1 MAPLANAGTAFRRLD
16 ADKLPCLRPREM
28 TPWIR
33 SWGAS
38 VEVLEPADLREELA
52 AEARALANLYE

>member
-1 MAPLANAGTAFRRLD
+1 
-16 ADKLPCLRPREM
+16 M